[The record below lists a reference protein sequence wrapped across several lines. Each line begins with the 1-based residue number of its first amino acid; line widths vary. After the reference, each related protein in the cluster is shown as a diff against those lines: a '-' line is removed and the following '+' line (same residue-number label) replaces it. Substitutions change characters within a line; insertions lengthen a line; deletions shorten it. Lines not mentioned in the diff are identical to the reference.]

1 MALIVQK
8 YGGTSVADATR
19 VRDVAERVLYTQQKG
34 NQMVIV
40 VSAPAGKTD
49 ELLALARGVAKHP
62 NPREVDMLLA
72 TGEQISIA
80 LLAMAIADLGG
91 KAISLTAAQVGIKTD
106 GTHQKAKITEIS
118 LKRIKEELEKGQ
130 VVIVAGFQGIDE
142 KHDYTTLGRGGS
154 DTSAVALAAALNADM
169 CEIYT
174 DVDGVYTADPRL
186 VPNAKKHDEI
196 SYDEMLEMASL
207 GAKVLHLRAV
217 ELAKKYNVPLHVRS
231 SFNEN
236 PGTVVKGGE
245 NMEQGRIVV
254 GVAHNSKISKLTI
267 ARIADKPGVA
277 AMIFSKLAA
286 ADINVDM
293 IVQSAGKDGLA
304 DISFTVSKDDADRAE
319 EVARSMV
326 EVLSAESVERDD
338 NQAKVSI
345 VGTGMLTNP
354 GVAAAMFETLAQNN
368 INIEMIS
375 TSDISISTVIPGEL
389 VEKAVQALHS
399 AFELDK

>member
-106 GTHQKAKITEIS
+106 GTHQKAKITKIS

>member
-142 KHDYTTLGRGGS
+142 KHEYTTLGRGGS
-154 DTSAVALAAALNADM
+154 DTSAVALAAAINADM

>member
-154 DTSAVALAAALNADM
+154 DTSAVALAAAINADM

>member
-130 VVIVAGFQGIDE
+130 VFIVAGFQGIDE

>member
-1 MALIVQK
+1 
-8 YGGTSVADATR
+8 
-19 VRDVAERVLYTQQKG
+19 
-34 NQMVIV
+34 
-40 VSAPAGKTD
+40 
-49 ELLALARGVAKHP
+49 
-62 NPREVDMLLA
+62 
-72 TGEQISIA
+72 
-80 LLAMAIADLGG
+80 
-91 KAISLTAAQVGIKTD
+91 
-106 GTHQKAKITEIS
+106 
-118 LKRIKEELEKGQ
+118 
-130 VVIVAGFQGIDE
+130 
-142 KHDYTTLGRGGS
+142 
-154 DTSAVALAAALNADM
+154 
-169 CEIYT
+169 
-174 DVDGVYTADPRL
+174 
-186 VPNAKKHDEI
+186 
-196 SYDEMLEMASL
+196 
-207 GAKVLHLRAV
+207 
-217 ELAKKYNVPLHVRS
+217 
-231 SFNEN
+231 
-236 PGTVVKGGE
+236 
-245 NMEQGRIVV
+245 MEQSRIVV

>member
-1 MALIVQK
+1 LGIIVQK
-8 YGGTSVADATR
+8 YGGTSVADALR
-19 VRDVAERVLYTQQKG
+19 VRNVAERILYTQNKG
-34 NQMVIV
+34 HQMVIV

-49 ELLALARGVAKHP
+49 ELLALAKGVAK
-62 NPREVDMLLA
+62 NPCAREVDMLLA

-80 LLAMAIADLGG
+80 LLAMAIDDLGG

-106 GTHQKAKITEIS
+106 GAFQKAKITEIS
-118 LKRIKEELEKGQ
+118 SKRIKEELAKGQ
-130 VVIVAGFQGIDE
+130 VVIVAGFQGVDE
-142 KHDYTTLGRGGS
+142 KNNITTLGRGGS
-154 DTSAVALAAALNADM
+154 DTSAVALAAALQADV

-217 ELAKKYNVPLHVRS
+217 ELAKKYNVPIRVRS

-245 NMEQGRIVV
+245 NLEQGRIVV
-254 GVAHNSKISKLTI
+254 GVAHNNKISKVTI
-267 ARIADKPGVA
+267 ARVADKPGVA
-277 AMIFSKLAA
+277 ALIFTKLAA
-286 ADINVDM
+286 AEVNVDM
-293 IVQSAGKDGLA
+293 IVQSASKEGLA
-304 DISFTVSKDDADRAE
+304 DISFTVSKDDALKAE
-319 EVARSMV
+319 EVATSMMG
-326 EVLSAESVERDD
+326 ELSAGLVERDD
-338 NQAKVSI
+338 NKAKISI

-354 GVAAAMFETLAQNN
+354 GVAAKMFESLAENG

-375 TSDISISTVIPGEL
+375 TSDISISTVISCEL
-389 VEKAVQALHS
+389 VEKAVQTLH
-399 AFELDK
+399 AVFGLDK

>member
-326 EVLSAESVERDD
+326 EVLSAESVARDD

>member
-106 GTHQKAKITEIS
+106 GTHQKLRS
-118 LKRIKEELEKGQ
+118 LRFLSKRIKEELEKGQ

>member
-1 MALIVQK
+1 LIVQK

>member
-106 GTHQKAKITEIS
+106 GTHQKAKITEIL

>member
-62 NPREVDMLLA
+62 NLREVDMLLA

>member
-267 ARIADKPGVA
+267 ARIADKPGIA

>member
-326 EVLSAESVERDD
+326 EVLSAESVERAD

>member
-293 IVQSAGKDGLA
+293 IVQSSGKDGLA

>member
-49 ELLALARGVAKHP
+49 ELLAMARGVAKHP

>member
-80 LLAMAIADLGG
+80 LLAMASADLGG